1 MWGMGLSDRG
11 VRSVPTGF
19 GRTRW
24 MWFAATV
31 VCLVGA
37 APRHASAQTTDSGES
52 VELRF
57 YAPQLEGL
65 SLSVRDPR
73 DTQALYLGCQ
83 LPCVGTLMPAVYSF
97 RVYRGGLARSK
108 RQRLEVSDSVTYRV
122 EYHSRRGWR
131 IFGGII
137 LAATTVIGIGYLIA
151 SASGGMFADLVR
163 NIGLGILLG
172 GAVIGGPTLGLH
184 DRVRFVPEP

>member
-1 MWGMGLSDRG
+1 MGLFDRG
-11 VRSVPTGF
+11 VRSGPTGF

-24 MWFAATV
+24 MWIAATV

-37 APRHASAQTTDSGES
+37 APRHASAQTTESGES

-57 YAPQLEGL
+57 HAPKLEGL
-65 SLSVRDPR
+65 SLSATAPR
-73 DTQALYLGCQ
+73 DAPALYLTCP
-83 LPCVGTLMPAVYSF
+83 LPCVVTLMPAVYSF

-108 RQRLEVSDSVTYRV
+108 RQRLEVNDSVTYRV
-122 EYHSRRGWR
+122 EYRSRRGWR
-131 IFGGII
+131 IFGGIL
-137 LAATTVIGIGYLIA
+137 LAATTVIGIGYIL
-151 SASGGMFADLVR
+151 SSTSGGIVADSVR

-172 GAVIGGPTLGLH
+172 GAVVGGPTLGLH